1 MGKHTCDA
9 EWATKKK
16 GLSAQ
21 GHWRCDRKRVRP
33 PRDAK
38 FMSPLPNRKDVWN
51 KWISWKGSLAH
62 PSTQQFIP
70 WKKNQSLQL
79 FKYKKMNFCSRNAIF
94 NWYTLGC
101 KIIACV
107 SQHARLC
114 SLRNKHVRPNFII
127 RILMIHSNAR
137 HCFVVANS
145 KWHYF
150 IHWHFFGSKRSRIE
164 KPFDFAFRVWTT
176 INCLI
181 NWNIIY
187 LYLLFFDK
195 KTNLKLKK
203 MIFVLSF
210 NQK

>member
-16 GLSAQ
+16 VYRLKDTEDAIENVFDHLGMRNSWVRSQIGKTFEINGFLEKDRLHIHRPSNLS
-21 GHWRCDRKRVRP
+21 P
-33 PRDAK
+33 E
-38 FMSPLPNRKDVWN
+38 
-51 KWISWKGSLAH
+51 
-62 PSTQQFIP
+62 
-70 WKKNQSLQL
+70 KKNQSLQL

-187 LYLLFFDK
+187 LYLLFFVK